1 MGAHRERLR
10 NSVMAHAKVKGWFHP
25 EPAPAAPQVGA
36 RPARLQAVRPAALPT
51 TRRPVYSGLPDTG
64 GSELPATAADLSL
77 PPSAS
82 APVLLARR
90 KPLPIS
96 AAPLQSVAPAS
107 AGSLS
112 EAVSLERLSKFPI
125 RGAKTLAQ
133 PLPYLARES
142 PKLLVEL
149 QLFAETEL
157 RRRAPGG
164 GPSEAAL
171 EVWLETFERFVGAFK
186 TYGPVLRPL
195 KAEVDARLRELADR
209 AAAAEAEAAA
219 AWTTQQT
226 AEAAAAGRERELRAR
241 VAELEKASPERA
253 ARSLGRLDEAARCD
267 VLAKAASALG
277 KKARADHAVRVSAQ
291 LRDSERVALVAEMI
305 ERSLPPAADAAQAL
319 PLLTPLLGRLFGGDG
334 GAPLDDAAAVLLG
347 ALPPAARAALGRQ
360 VDAAPAAL
368 DAERVSV
375 ATSVETAEHSLR
387 P

>member
-1 MGAHRERLR
+1 MARKDQGPVPSRTRPGGAEWAR
-10 NSVMAHAKVKGWFHP
+10 GG
-25 EPAPAAPQVGA
+25 APAGSASCGA
-36 RPARLQAVRPAALPT
+36 SHFAAAGVFRPAEPR
-51 TRRPVYSGLPDTG
+51 
-64 GSELPATAADLSL
+64 SELPASAAELS
-77 PPSAS
+77 PSAS
-82 APVLLARR
+82 APVLVARR

-195 KAEVDARLRELADR
+195 RAEADARLRELADR

-226 AEAAAAGRERELRAR
+226 AEAAAAGREANCARASPSSKRRAR
-241 VAELEKASPERA
+241 SGRRGPRPPRRGRALRCLQGGERA
-253 ARSLGRLDEAARCD
+253 RQEAPPTTPCACRRS
-267 VLAKAASALG
+267 
-277 KKARADHAVRVSAQ
+277 
-291 LRDSERVALVAEMI
+291 
-305 ERSLPPAADAAQAL
+305 
-319 PLLTPLLGRLFGGDG
+319 
-334 GAPLDDAAAVLLG
+334 
-347 ALPPAARAALGRQ
+347 
-360 VDAAPAAL
+360 
-368 DAERVSV
+368 
-375 ATSVETAEHSLR
+375 
-387 P
+387 

>member
-1 MGAHRERLR
+1 
-10 NSVMAHAKVKGWFHP
+10 MAHAKVKGWFHP
-25 EPAPAAPQVGA
+25 EPAPAGPRPGA
-36 RPARLQAVRPAALPT
+36 RPARLQAVRPAALPM
-51 TRRPVYSGLPDTG
+51 TRRPVYSGLPDSG
-64 GSELPATAADLSL
+64 GSELPASAAELS
-77 PPSAS
+77 PSAS
-82 APVLLARR
+82 APVLVARR

-133 PLPYLARES
+133 PLPYLAREA

-209 AAAAEAEAAA
+209 AATADAEAAA
-219 AWTTQQT
+219 AWTPQQT
-226 AEAAAAGRERELRAR
+226 AEAAAAERERDLRAR
-241 VAELEKASPERA
+241 VAELEKESPERA
-253 ARSLGRLDEAARCD
+253 ARSLGRLDEGALRSAW
-267 VLAKAASALG
+267 KAASALG

-291 LRDSERVALVAEMI
+291 LRDWSAWPSSPR
-305 ERSLPPAADAAQAL
+305 
-319 PLLTPLLGRLFGGDG
+319 
-334 GAPLDDAAAVLLG
+334 
-347 ALPPAARAALGRQ
+347 
-360 VDAAPAAL
+360 
-368 DAERVSV
+368 
-375 ATSVETAEHSLR
+375 
-387 P
+387 